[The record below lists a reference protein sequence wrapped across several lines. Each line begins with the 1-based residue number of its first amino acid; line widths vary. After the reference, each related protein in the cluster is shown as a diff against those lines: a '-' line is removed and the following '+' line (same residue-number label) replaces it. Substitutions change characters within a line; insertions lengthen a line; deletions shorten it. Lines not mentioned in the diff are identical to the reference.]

1 MSRLLKASN
10 RWHHWHCTGI
20 NKQPICLQLNML
32 LTRLD
37 AHRVR
42 INKRR
47 TAINNHHTRVIREHV
62 VVLIIKLRYDRCL
75 ARKRFID
82 RLAGRCRTHQ
92 RFSRNTRNIN
102 TRPTIHLRRL
112 LHQRYPLTCPGER
125 YR

>member
-1 MSRLLKASN
+1 MGRLLNASN
-10 RWHHWHCTGI
+10 RWHHRHCTSI
-20 NKQPICLQLNML
+20 NEQPFCLQLNTL

-42 INKRR
+42 INKRCN
-47 TAINNHHTRVIREHV
+47 AINDHHARVIREHV
-62 VVLIIKLRYDRCL
+62 VVLAIKLGHDRCL